1 MVCNE
6 ENAVEK
12 WYAIREVSEITGV
25 KPVTL
30 RAWQRRY
37 NLVQPE
43 RTEKGHRLYSE
54 DNIEMIR
61 EIQGWLA
68 KGIAIGKVK
77 DLLVNPDEEGA
88 LAAESRELDE
98 VERMLTALSVL
109 NTGKAESVLNTV
121 LKEYPFSVVCDQF
134 LYPVMT
140 TLERVKSTTRSLQ
153 KGLLRSML
161 HTRLTFIVEA
171 ERKAASKGKCLLLS
185 YEGGDFIAGW
195 VEAVTLSE
203 QGWYVTLIDGVEDLS
218 GLDFADVTEHYQRVH
233 IFSHRALQEK
243 QMNMVKSMLDNNKVT
258 LSDVLARLQFG

>member
-77 DLLVNPDEEGA
+77 DLLVNPDAEGA

-109 NTGKAESVLNTV
+109 NAGKAESGAQ
-121 LKEYPFSVVCDQF
+121 YGS
-134 LYPVMT
+134 
-140 TLERVKSTTRSLQ
+140 ERVSIF
-153 KGLLRSML
+153 GGLRS
-161 HTRLTFIVEA
+161 V
-171 ERKAASKGKCLLLS
+171 
-185 YEGGDFIAGW
+185 
-195 VEAVTLSE
+195 
-203 QGWYVTLIDGVEDLS
+203 LISGHDGI
-218 GLDFADVTEHYQRVH
+218 GT
-233 IFSHRALQEK
+233 
-243 QMNMVKSMLDNNKVT
+243 
-258 LSDVLARLQFG
+258 G